1 MQPETLSRDFQSP
14 TDGRDFFEAPRT
26 NHLVSEVIEVV
37 SRAAERAAWD
47 GFYNRDLSVR
57 NGIGY
62 GISRRNAQPVH
73 DRGRKGD
80 AVEFVDLAFK
90 CSQNDHLS
98 AKIVTTLR
106 L

>member
-1 MQPETLSRDFQSP
+1 MQPEALLRDFQSP
-14 TDGRDFFEAPRT
+14 ADGRDFFQAPRAD
-26 NHLVSEVIEVV
+26 HLVSEVIEVV
-37 SRAAERAAWD
+37 RRAAERAAWD
-47 GFYNRDLSVR
+47 GFYNRDLPVR

-62 GISRRNAQPVH
+62 GITRRNAQPVH
-73 DRGRKGD
+73 DRQRKGD
-80 AVEFVDLAFK
+80 AVEFVNLAFK